1 MKLFKKS
8 IRKSMTFKIIIY
20 YLTGNL
26 LFILFL
32 SSIFYYS
39 SKYIIMKKE
48 IESTRKNA
56 ERSAEYVSLYVDK
69 LKNLINLLSVNT
81 DIKNTL
87 INNSENS
94 KSEAEKLIQMII
106 SENKGNIKSITVIGK
121 NGNII
126 SNEKN
131 VNMDIS
137 ADMMKENWYISA
149 INNTDNPVLN
159 PIRKKQTS
167 MDMTSW
173 VLSISKDIKDK
184 NGENLG
190 VIVFDIKYQALNE
203 YLKDISMGKQ
213 NDNLII
219 DNKNNIIYY
228 KDVNCFINKQCIN
241 KFLSQNNKFYKN
253 KNVALTKVHIE
264 NTDWQLISFSEMNDL
279 VLLRKSFFHVI
290 IAIFLIS
297 LGFTTIVTFLIIRKF
312 INPLR
317 KLENHIQKFENSL
330 SEFHADKNTSYEI
343 EVLVKHFNSM
353 ISRIKY
359 LREYEIKALH
369 SQINPHFLYNTL
381 DTIIWMTEFGD
392 SEQVITITKSLANFF
407 RLSLSNGN
415 EKISL
420 KDELTHVKE
429 YLFIQKQRYEDK
441 LTYNFNIDENL
452 LSYEVPK
459 IIIHPIV
466 ENSIYHGIKNIQGTG
481 IINIDVYK
489 NNNDIYIAVK
499 DNGIGFKESKKF
511 KKSKIGGVGIKN
523 VDKRIKF
530 YYGNEYGIEIKDIA
544 EGSQVVLKLPI
555 KNS

>member
-20 YLTGNL
+20 YLTGNF

-48 IESTRKNA
+48 IEATRKNA
-56 ERSAEYVSLYVDK
+56 EKSAEYVSLYVDK

-81 DIKNTL
+81 DIENTL

-94 KSEAEKLIQMII
+94 KVNVEKLIQMII
-106 SENKGNIKSITVIGK
+106 TENKGNIKSITVIGK

-149 INNTDNPVLN
+149 INNTDKPVLN

-203 YLKDISMGKQ
+203 YLKDISMGEQ

-228 KDVNCFINKQCIN
+228 KDVNCFINKKCLD
-241 KFLSQNNKFYKN
+241 KFLSQNKEYYKN
-253 KNVALTKVHIE
+253 KNIALTKVHIE

-290 IAIFLIS
+290 ISIFLIS

-330 SEFHADKNTSYEI
+330 SEFHTDKNTSYEI
-343 EVLVKHFNSM
+343 EVIVKHFNSM

-392 SEQVITITKSLANFF
+392 SEEVITITKSLANFF

-441 LTYNFNIDENL
+441 LTYNFNIDESL

-459 IIIHPIV
+459 IIIQPIV

-530 YYGNEYGIEIKDIA
+530 YYGNEYGIEIKDVA
-544 EGSQVVLKLPI
+544 EGSLVILKLPI
-555 KNS
+555 LK

>member
-20 YLTGNL
+20 YLTGNF

-48 IESTRKNA
+48 IEATRKNA
-56 ERSAEYVSLYVDK
+56 EKSAEYVSLYVDK

-81 DIKNTL
+81 DIENTL

-94 KSEAEKLIQMII
+94 KVNVEKLIQMII
-106 SENKGNIKSITVIGK
+106 TENKGNIKSITVIGK

-149 INNTDNPVLN
+149 INNTDKPVLN

-167 MDMTSW
+167 MDITSW

-203 YLKDISMGKQ
+203 YLKDISMGEQ

-228 KDVNCFINKQCIN
+228 KDVNCFINKKCLD
-241 KFLSQNNKFYKN
+241 KFLSQNKEYYKN
-253 KNVALTKVHIE
+253 KNIALTKVNIG

-279 VLLRKSFFHVI
+279 VLLKKSFFDVI

-297 LGFTTIVTFLIIRKF
+297 LGFTTVVTFLIIRKF

-330 SEFHADKNTSYEI
+330 SEFNTEKNTSYEI
-343 EVLVKHFNSM
+343 EVLVKHFNNM

-420 KDELTHVKE
+420 KDEITHVKE

-441 LTYNFNIDENL
+441 LTYNFNIDSNL
-452 LSYEVPK
+452 LSSEVPK
-459 IIIHPIV
+459 IIIQPIV

-481 IINIDVYK
+481 IIDINVYE

-499 DNGIGFKESKKF
+499 DNGIGFKKSEKF
-511 KKSKIGGVGIKN
+511 KKSKICGVGIKN
-523 VDKRIKF
+523 VYKRIKF
-530 YYGNEYGIEIKDIA
+530 YYGNEYGIEIKEIS
-544 EGSQVVLKLPI
+544 EGSCVILKLPRL
-555 KNS
+555 K

>member
-20 YLTGNL
+20 YLTGNF

-48 IESTRKNA
+48 IEATRKNA
-56 ERSAEYVSLYVDK
+56 EKSAEYVSLYVDK

-81 DIKNTL
+81 DIENTL

-94 KSEAEKLIQMII
+94 KVNVEKLIQMII
-106 SENKGNIKSITVIGK
+106 TENKGNIKSITVIGK

-149 INNTDNPVLN
+149 INNTDKPVLN

-167 MDMTSW
+167 MDITSW

-203 YLKDISMGKQ
+203 YLKDISMGEQ

-228 KDVNCFINKQCIN
+228 KDVNCFINKKCLD
-241 KFLSQNNKFYKN
+241 KFLSQNKEYYKN
-253 KNVALTKVHIE
+253 KNIALTKVNIG

-279 VLLRKSFFHVI
+279 VLLKKSFFDVI

-297 LGFTTIVTFLIIRKF
+297 LGFTTVVTFLIIRKF

-330 SEFHADKNTSYEI
+330 SEFNTEKNTSYEI
-343 EVLVKHFNSM
+343 EVLVKHFNNM

-420 KDELTHVKE
+420 KDEITHVKE

-441 LTYNFNIDENL
+441 LTYNFNIDSNL
-452 LSYEVPK
+452 LSSEVPK
-459 IIIHPIV
+459 IIIQPIV

-481 IINIDVYK
+481 IIDINVYE

-499 DNGIGFKESKKF
+499 DNGIGFKKSEKF

-530 YYGNEYGIEIKDIA
+530 YYGNEYGIEIKEIS
-544 EGSQVVLKLPI
+544 EGSCVILKLPRL
-555 KNS
+555 K

>member
-69 LKNLINLLSVNT
+69 LKDLINLLSVNT
-81 DIKNTL
+81 DIENTL

-203 YLKDISMGKQ
+203 YLKDISMGEQ

-544 EGSQVVLKLPI
+544 EGSLVILKLLI
-555 KNS
+555 LK

>member
-20 YLTGNL
+20 YLTGNF

-48 IESTRKNA
+48 IEATRKNA
-56 ERSAEYVSLYVDK
+56 EKSAEYVSLYVDK

-81 DIKNTL
+81 DIENTL

-94 KSEAEKLIQMII
+94 KVNVEKLIQMII
-106 SENKGNIKSITVIGK
+106 TENKGNIKSITVIGK

-149 INNTDNPVLN
+149 INNTDKPVLN

-167 MDMTSW
+167 MDITSW

-203 YLKDISMGKQ
+203 YLKDISMREQ

-228 KDVNCFINKQCIN
+228 KDVNCFINKKCLD
-241 KFLSQNNKFYKN
+241 KFLSQNKEYYKN
-253 KNVALTKVHIE
+253 KNIALTKVNIG

-279 VLLRKSFFHVI
+279 VLLKKSFFDVI

-297 LGFTTIVTFLIIRKF
+297 LGFTTVVTFLIIRKF

-330 SEFHADKNTSYEI
+330 SEFNTEKNTSYEI
-343 EVLVKHFNSM
+343 EVLVKHFNNM

-415 EKISL
+415 EKIC
-420 KDELTHVKE
+420 
-429 YLFIQKQRYEDK
+429 
-441 LTYNFNIDENL
+441 
-452 LSYEVPK
+452 
-459 IIIHPIV
+459 
-466 ENSIYHGIKNIQGTG
+466 
-481 IINIDVYK
+481 
-489 NNNDIYIAVK
+489 
-499 DNGIGFKESKKF
+499 SK
-511 KKSKIGGVGIKN
+511 
-523 VDKRIKF
+523 R
-530 YYGNEYGIEIKDIA
+530 
-544 EGSQVVLKLPI
+544 
-555 KNS
+555 